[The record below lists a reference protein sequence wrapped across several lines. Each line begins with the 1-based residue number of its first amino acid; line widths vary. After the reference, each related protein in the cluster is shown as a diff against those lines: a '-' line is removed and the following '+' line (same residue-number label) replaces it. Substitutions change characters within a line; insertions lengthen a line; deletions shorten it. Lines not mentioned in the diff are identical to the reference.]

1 MHQLQYDQK
10 KPRVPGRTIDERV
23 VGDKESSALKVNA
36 LLRSSSSRLAS
47 SERSGWNSIQI
58 EHHNACPYEKTSSTS
73 PYHLI
78 ALFKD
83 HISQG
88 ESAVV
93 PGHFVPFS
101 FFPGA
106 MNLYSQGPL
115 PACRSFNDMTM
126 IVCALDP
133 KFMYEVGKELERPP
147 ITDFRRKT
155 NLRDRSLEGLVML
168 LSAETQFGGSS
179 GKLYRD
185 HLAHALA
192 LRFLWLVGGT
202 RDANP
207 LQLRTWPHRALQRV
221 LDKMEAEATSDLD
234 LNTLAAESGYSRSH
248 FLRIFQTGV
257 GYTPHQ
263 WLMRLRVERA
273 KKMLREDSDSIVDI
287 ANACGFSSHAH
298 LSRTFQQIVGMAPS
312 KYRRTCGFFI

>member
-1 MHQLQYDQK
+1 MHQLEYDQK
-10 KPRVPGRTIDERV
+10 KPRVPGATSDERV

-36 LLRSSSSRLAS
+36 LLRSSSTRLAS
-47 SERSGWNSIQI
+47 SERSGWSSVQI
-58 EHHNACPYEKTSSTS
+58 EHHNACPYEKAPSTS
-73 PYHLI
+73 AHHLI

-88 ESAVV
+88 ESAIV

-106 MNLYSQGPL
+106 MNLYSQGPI

-133 KFMYEVGKELERPP
+133 KFMYEVGKELEKPS
-147 ITDFRRKT
+147 ITDFRRTT
-155 NLRDRSLEGLVML
+155 NLRDHSLEGLVML

-192 LRFLWLVGGT
+192 LRFLWLVEGT

-207 LQLRTWPHRALQRV
+207 LQHKTWPHRVLQRV
-221 LDKMEAEATSDLD
+221 LDKMEAEMTSDLD
-234 LNTLAAESGYSRSH
+234 LNTLAAESGYSKSH
-248 FLRIFQTGV
+248 FLRIFQTSV
-257 GYTPHQ
+257 GCAPHQ

-273 KKMLREDSDSIVDI
+273 KKMLREGSDSIVDI
-287 ANACGFSSHAH
+287 ADACGFSSHAH
-298 LSRTFQQIVGMAPS
+298 LSRTFRQIAGVAPS
-312 KYRRTCGFFI
+312 KYRRTRDLFI